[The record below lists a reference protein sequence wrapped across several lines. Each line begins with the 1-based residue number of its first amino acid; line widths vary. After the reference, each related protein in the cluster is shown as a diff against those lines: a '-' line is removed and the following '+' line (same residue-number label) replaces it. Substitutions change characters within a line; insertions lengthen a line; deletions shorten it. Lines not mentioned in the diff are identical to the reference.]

1 MVTKDTIIIKT
12 IQPDLIWENKEA
24 NLEKL
29 KKMADQPDENTDI
42 IVFPEMFTTGFSMQ
56 SMEYAEE
63 TSGETYR
70 WMQELA
76 RRNNCAVTGS
86 FIVRENDKVF
96 NRLLFVDE
104 TGSSVSYDKH
114 HLFRFEGE
122 SEHYSPGTERKIIT
136 YRGWRILPQIC
147 YDLRFPVWS
156 RNRNDYDL
164 IINVANWPES
174 RRDVWTT
181 LLKARAIE
189 NQAFVVGVNRIGTDG
204 NGISYSGDTRIFGP
218 KGNTLLSINPNKES
232 VDSVAINMQELVGFR
247 NKFPVWK
254 DADKFRIIENQ

>member
-1 MVTKDTIIIKT
+1 MEKNTLIIKT
-12 IQPDLIWENKEA
+12 IQPDLIWENKKA
-24 NLEKL
+24 NFDRLWNLADNPEEKKDL
-29 KKMADQPDENTDI
+29 

-56 SMEYAEE
+56 SDKYAENE
-63 TSGETYR
+63 SGETFK
-70 WMQELA
+70 WMKHLA
-76 RRNNCAVTGS
+76 IRNNCAVAGS
-86 FIVRENDKVF
+86 FITREGEKIF

-104 TGSSVSYDKH
+104 TGVLVSYDKH
-114 HLFRFEGE
+114 HLFGFEGE
-122 SEHYSPGTERKIIT
+122 SEHYSPGNERKVFS

-174 RRDVWTT
+174 RRDVWIT

-189 NQAFVVGVNRIGTDG
+189 NQSYVIGVNRIGNDG
-204 NGISYSGDTRIFGP
+204 NKISYSGDTLIYNP
-218 KGNTLLSINPNKES
+218 KGITLYNSPLHKEAA
-232 VDSVAINMQELVGFR
+232 DITILDMDELIGFR

-254 DADKFRIIENQ
+254 DADNFTLMNS